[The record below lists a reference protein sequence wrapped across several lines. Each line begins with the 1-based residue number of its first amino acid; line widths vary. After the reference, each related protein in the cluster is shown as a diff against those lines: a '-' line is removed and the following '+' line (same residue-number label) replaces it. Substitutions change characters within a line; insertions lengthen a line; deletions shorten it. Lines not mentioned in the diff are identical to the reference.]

1 MDKWVGIV
9 KLNREKDT
17 LNLVKKDKDNA
28 ANVNYFKTTPMN
40 EFHSKIEKQLK
51 EMEIPSEKAVMKR
64 EEETLAKLSKEEAQ
78 ERLREARRLKNI
90 HFN

>member
-1 MDKWVGIV
+1 
-9 KLNREKDT
+9 
-17 LNLVKKDKDNA
+17 
-28 ANVNYFKTTPMN
+28 
-40 EFHSKIEKQLK
+40 
-51 EMEIPSEKAVMKR
+51 MEIPSEKAVMKR